1 MTEEIKNITSE
12 SSDNVV
18 DSSQDYIETIKTLK
32 ATTVSRTDYD
42 RVREENRQLLKSLVN
57 GDYNSAANGHEVEKP
72 DIAKLRRELFH
83 PEVQYNLQFIEKALA
98 LRDAI
103 IDEGGPDPFLP
114 VGKQIVPTE
123 EDIASAN
130 RVAAAFKQCVEYADG
145 DSQAF
150 TNELQRITVDT
161 GPKKFNK

>member
-1 MTEEIKNITSE
+1 MTEEIKNTISE
-12 SSDNVV
+12 SSDNMV

-57 GDYNSAANGHEVEKP
+57 GDYSTTANGHEVEKP
-72 DIAKLRRELFH
+72 DIAELRHQLFH
-83 PEVQYNLQFIEKALA
+83 TEDQSNLQFIEKALE

-103 IDEGGPDPFLP
+103 IDDGGADPFLP

-130 RVAAAFKQCVEYADG
+130 RVASCLRQCVEYANG

-150 TNELQRITVDT
+150 TNELQRIMVDT